1 MHNQDTTK
9 DDILEA
15 LFELSKMA
23 AQYLSD
29 HFKQLKLQ
37 AEQKR
42 IQDEALKAMQELN
55 GTNPVDLEND
65 PHRLFKDAMKYIEEN
80 TDDIRIKNMA
90 KLFYENP
97 LDGIKMIDEV
107 QNHKRQDQAIQ
118 LSESSKEII
127 ENLKRAQEINS
138 QKVEPDLQTEQM
150 LNNLIQQEESKLE
163 SAATILKHDI
173 DLENSP
179 LSSIENED
187 IKEIVQLFKDYVNNV
202 DIENVN
208 SEISKNEI
216 QESITLSEDKEL
228 SNQQHNE
235 ESWNIK
241 EYRKNNEIFNVNT
254 NQELEKALF
263 SSENSNAIAIE
274 RTDMKEEDKQHIIKV
289 ITSALELE
297 ESGFVN
303 DDRGIMMVSENK
315 FYVNQHHK
323 YDITKQQSHV
333 FEIVPSKWIELTSDS
348 FEEPEKYFQ
357 VTYDFNDKKKNELV
371 EPTIFEQNTKD
382 VIRKMEK
389 QQELIADRESREKR
403 RDIDMER

>member
-23 AQYLSD
+23 AQYLTE
-29 HFKQLKLQ
+29 HFKQLKIQ

-42 IQDEALKAMQELN
+42 IQDEALQAMQKLN
-55 GTNPVDLEND
+55 GSDPVDLEND
-65 PHRLFKDAMKYIEEN
+65 PHKLFKSAMKYIEEN
-80 TDDIRIKNMA
+80 TDDVRIKNMA
-90 KLFYENP
+90 KLFHDNP

-138 QKVEPDLQTEQM
+138 QKVEPDPQTEQL

-179 LSSIENED
+179 LRSIKNEE
-187 IKEIVQLFKDYVNNV
+187 IKEIVQMFKDYVNNV
-202 DIENVN
+202 EIQNVN
-208 SEISKNEI
+208 AEISDTNI
-216 QESITLSEDKEL
+216 QESPTLNPQVD
-228 SNQQHNE
+228 E

-241 EYRKNNEIFNVNT
+241 EYRKNNEIINVNT

-263 SSENSNAIAIE
+263 GSENSNAIAIE
-274 RTDMKEEDKQHIIKV
+274 RTEMKEEDKQHIIKV

-303 DDRGIMMVSENK
+303 DDRGIMMISENK

-323 YDITKQQSHV
+323 YDITKQQSHI

-357 VTYDFNDKKKNELV
+357 VTYDFNDKKEKELI

-389 QQELIADRESREKR
+389 QQEWISERESREKR
-403 RDIDMER
+403 KDIDMER